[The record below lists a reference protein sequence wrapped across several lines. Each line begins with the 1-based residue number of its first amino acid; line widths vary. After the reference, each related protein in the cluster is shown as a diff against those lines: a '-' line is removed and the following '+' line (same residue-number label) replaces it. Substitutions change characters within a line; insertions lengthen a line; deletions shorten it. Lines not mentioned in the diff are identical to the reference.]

1 MSNALDVNGN
11 AYVSGQII
19 TEGGINVL
27 SGKLDVS
34 GNINAKGTS
43 ELTGNVGIGKTP
55 HSYIQSRC

>member
-27 SGKLDVS
+27 SGQLDVS
-34 GNINAKGTS
+34 GNINDKSYTLNGAPFWNFF
-43 ELTGNVGIGKTP
+43 LVGRDTI
-55 HSYIQSRC
+55 Y